1 MMSNNQ
7 INKFFEENYT
17 WLKKITTANVYANNS
32 RNKDVDECISLM
44 YMHVIKHQHKI
55 TNEDILIDYCG
66 KYSIQNTYWNNSEY
80 NKIAQV
86 NNKVT
91 TIEDYTNFDVE
102 DVEGD
107 IFNKEEQMEER
118 WKLIDL
124 FIQQLPEKWERRYA
138 TVYFNYIRQ
147 GIRPSV
153 RTLNKHFGIGHVPS
167 QKIKKEFETKLNLW
181 LQETLEPSKN
191 K

>member
-1 MMSNNQ
+1 MSNNQ

-17 WLKKITTANVYANNS
+17 WLKKITTANIYANNS

-44 YMHVIKHQHKI
+44 YMHVIKHQDKI
-55 TNEDILIDYCG
+55 TSEDILIDFCG
-66 KYSIQNTYWNNSEY
+66 KFSIQNTYWNNSEF
-80 NKIAQV
+80 NKIARV

-91 TIEDYTNFDVE
+91 TIEDYANFDIE
-102 DVEGD
+102 DKKDD
-107 IFNKEEQMEER
+107 IHSNEEILDER
-118 WKLIDL
+118 WKLIDS
-124 FIQQLPEKWERRYA
+124 FIQGLQEKWEKRYA
-138 TVYFNYIRQ
+138 TVYFNYIRE

-181 LQETLEPSKN
+181 LKETLDSTKN